1 MESEQIT
8 PIGKLFFTSLL
19 ASIIN
24 GAAFNWKLQG
34 TKEQTE
40 DFMKVVSAVKEAY
53 DETKKG
59 NQTTVQALIEKMNK
73 KQEALAE
80 FEKKY
85 SIRLPI

>member
-24 GAAFNWKLQG
+24 GAVFNWKLQG